1 LHKSLD
7 SGIISPMAPQSTRST
22 PPTTSTPP
30 TIVYRA
36 ITLRVDLRALVAL
49 GGALIVIGALLPW
62 VTPLFESF
70 QRLVGGSTIGGWVVL
85 VIGLAAIVIVFL
97 PRFKAPRVST
107 PATVLGIIA
116 GLLALSSAINTLNL
130 QQALIGNQPL
140 SPLSGIGLGVYITL
154 AGSLITILAGLAPLP
169 PHGEPARAEIRLWQ
183 PSFAIFGSLF
193 VIFIVA
199 AIGLGLWAGGGSANR
214 PGTPTPSSFNTGL
227 LATPLINAQV
237 NPLSTSAVGEG
248 ADLTLTPAQL
258 RVVPTRPPLIALTP
272 TLTRPGLPTTSTR
285 TPTLPPSFATRTP
298 TPSPSPTVPQ
308 SPLSIPTGTR
318 TSTPTPT
325 VTATTTVTP
334 VLTTTVTGT
343 PTETPTATPTATPTT
358 TGSK

>member
-1 LHKSLD
+1 
-7 SGIISPMAPQSTRST
+7 M
-22 PPTTSTPP
+22 
-30 TIVYRA
+30 V
-36 ITLRVDLRALVAL
+36 RVDLRALVAL

-85 VIGLAAIVIVFL
+85 AIGLGAIVVIFL

-193 VIFIVA
+193 VIFILG
-199 AIGLGLWAGGGSANR
+199 AIGLGLWIGGGSANR
-214 PGTPTPSSFNTGL
+214 SGTPTPQSFNTGL
-227 LATPLINAQV
+227 LATPLINVQV
-237 NPLSTSAVGEG
+237 NPLSTSAVEG
-248 ADLTLTPAQL
+248 QAGLTPTPPAQTPI
-258 RVVPTRPPLIALTP
+258 VPTQPPLIALTP
-272 TLTRPGLPTTSTR
+272 MPTQPVLPT
-285 TPTLPPSFATRTP
+285 PTRTP
-298 TPSPSPTVPQ
+298 TPSPSPTQ
-308 SPLSIPTGTR
+308 SESPLAEPTETE
-318 TSTPTPT
+318 TPTPTPT
-325 VTATTTVTP
+325 VTATATATR
-334 VLTTTVTGT
+334 
-343 PTETPTATPTATPTT
+343 TPTATPTATLTATATP
-358 TGSK
+358 